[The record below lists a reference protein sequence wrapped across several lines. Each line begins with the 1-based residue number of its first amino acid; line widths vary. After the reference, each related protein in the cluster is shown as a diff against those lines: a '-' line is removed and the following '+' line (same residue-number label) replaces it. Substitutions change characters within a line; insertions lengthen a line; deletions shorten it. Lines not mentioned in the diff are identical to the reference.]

1 MRVTVPLHPAKRYHW
16 KHVTTASRAHS
27 EEAGELSLKD
37 FLLTCSLTHT
47 HTLLMYCT
55 VILNVSVRK
64 QPLVFVS
71 RQRSFYKVS
80 LLHDGEP

>member
-16 KHVTTASRAHS
+16 KHVTTARRARS

-47 HTLLMYCT
+47 HTHT
-55 VILNVSVRK
+55 VNVLYSYSECVCQK
-64 QPLVFVS
+64 ATI
-71 RQRSFYKVS
+71 S
-80 LLHDGEP
+80 LCFSSAFFL